1 MRKVFLIFL
10 FFQAIFLASQSD
22 LPEVYTV
29 KIEDTGN
36 DISFYL
42 DQAVLE
48 AIVRA
53 TGNFKDTRN
62 SKKIMDL
69 DLNSYVREYKFLQ
82 EQNKNFIEIKYF
94 NKNKGEITLFF
105 NKKNYNLN
113 GWRLVDINNNI
124 TLLKIENL
132 IKNSD
137 IKKNFFL
144 IPEENQ

>member
-1 MRKVFLIFL
+1 M
-10 FFQAIFLASQSD
+10 
-22 LPEVYTV
+22 P
-29 KIEDTGN
+29 
-36 DISFYL
+36 
-42 DQAVLE
+42 
-48 AIVRA
+48 
-53 TGNFKDTRN
+53 
-62 SKKIMDL
+62 
-69 DLNSYVREYKFLQ
+69 
-82 EQNKNFIEIKYF
+82 NKNFIEIKYF

-137 IKKNFFL
+137 IKKNFFS

>member
-1 MRKVFLIFL
+1 MKKEK
-10 FFQAIFLASQSD
+10 
-22 LPEVYTV
+22 LPN
-29 KIEDTGN
+29 K
-36 DISFYL
+36 SF
-42 DQAVLE
+42 
-48 AIVRA
+48 I
-53 TGNFKDTRN
+53 G
-62 SKKIMDL
+62 
-69 DLNSYVREYKFLQ
+69 
-82 EQNKNFIEIKYF
+82 IKYL

>member
-1 MRKVFLIFL
+1 M
-10 FFQAIFLASQSD
+10 
-22 LPEVYTV
+22 E
-29 KIEDTGN
+29 
-36 DISFYL
+36 
-42 DQAVLE
+42 
-48 AIVRA
+48 
-53 TGNFKDTRN
+53 
-62 SKKIMDL
+62 
-69 DLNSYVREYKFLQ
+69 
-82 EQNKNFIEIKYF
+82 NKNFIEIKYF

-137 IKKNFFL
+137 IKKSFFL